1 MGNSSQKQKKKEN
14 LEIFKTLNKNVMT
27 SEGWNDTI
35 QIVISYWARNSCLN
49 SIAFQHVTSIMIIS
63 AIQAFAKH
71 HFAAQ
76 IAKKIL
82 SFHKLNGTEFSQYTQ
97 EKFES
102 LQTFISKEHILRLCE
117 EIEPILAK
125 DDILFKLNLKPDS
138 DQKLII
144 FGDIRGDLLSLLKH
158 FDSIRNNDNICKYEN
173 IIDKI
178 YKYNDIYLFLG
189 SYVSRGK
196 FSIECIVLIYCL
208 KLIFPNN
215 IYLLRGFQEC
225 ASINRIYGFYDEL
238 KKCYPKISDEKS
250 RAVGI
255 YMWKRI
261 NETFKWMPFAAV
273 INNRWFAVHS
283 GISPTLKQLDM
294 YHMLCIDKYNR
305 PVDIGDSGL
314 FCDLVWCDP
323 EHIVGWGTHGGRSV
337 SYTFGPDVLD
347 KFLKKNNLDM
357 IVRAHQVVENG
368 FEWFVE
374 NKLVTLFS
382 TADYCGEFDNDGA
395 IMIVDSDLKFE
406 FSVAKSMN
414 KEHKI
419 V

>member
-238 KKCYPKISDEKS
+238 KICYPKTEGEKS
-250 RAVGI
+250 GI
-255 YMWKRI
+255 YIWKRF
-261 NETFKWMPFAAV
+261 NETFGWMSLGAL
-273 INNRWFAVHS
+273 INNKWFAVHS
-283 GISPTLKQLDM
+283 GLSPELTHLDV
-294 YHMLCIDKYNR
+294 LNWINK
-305 PVDIGDSGL
+305 PIITIPDSGL
-314 FCDLVWCDP
+314 ICDLLWSDP
-323 EHIVGWGTHGGRSV
+323 EHIIGWGEMDRGI
-337 SYTFGPDVLD
+337 SYIFGPDVIE
-347 KFLKKNNLDM
+347 KWVEKNNIDM
-357 IVRAHQVVENG
+357 IIRTHQVVEDG
-368 FEWFVE
+368 YEWFAK
-374 NKLVTLFS
+374 NKLITLFS
-382 TADYCGEFDNDGA
+382 TANFCGEFDNDGA
-395 IMIVDSDLKFE
+395 IMIVDNDLNFKFNIIK
-406 FSVAKSMN
+406 VDTIK
-414 KEHKI
+414 KLVKL
-419 V
+419 